1 MPKEWGL
8 REVSAFCLRSRTFPK
23 LVPSSERAGHLLHE
37 RPCSQGV
44 TILRPNQ
51 SWMWVVGPVLSSP
64 VPSCLVWSGG
74 SWAHCRIACE
84 QNTERD
90 QLVTVYTQPR
100 TPIDIQ
106 FIQEPKQT
114 QPTPT
119 TEPKRVLI
127 NHAQNPPT
135 LGYYY
140 CSWPTREEEWIT
152 TMSRTNQ
159 PDSTST
165 RECITMDDAW
175 SRSMDSF
182 VSLSSCSRANISIVS
197 CSGSK
202 QYVPLSLQ
210 HHINSCINTES

>member
-1 MPKEWGL
+1 MRPSGSKCLLLEEQDVP
-8 REVSAFCLRSRTFPK
+8 EVSA
-23 LVPSSERAGHLLHE
+23 LLGTCGALTSWM
-37 RPCSQGV
+37 PCSQGV
-44 TILRPNQ
+44 TLLRPNQ

-74 SWAHCRIACE
+74 SWVHGRIACE

-106 FIQEPKQT
+106 FIWEPKQT
-114 QPTPT
+114 QLNPT
-119 TEPKRVLI
+119 TEPRRELI

-165 RECITMDDAW
+165 RECITMDA
-175 SRSMDSF
+175 
-182 VSLSSCSRANISIVS
+182 
-197 CSGSK
+197 
-202 QYVPLSLQ
+202 
-210 HHINSCINTES
+210 